1 MRRPAHRS
9 ALATVLLLLLPLT
22 VAAHVTT
29 VDGAAHHGF
38 LDGFLHPLTG
48 LDHLL
53 AMVAVGLWSARTAA
67 AGDGRRYLAA
77 PLAFAALLMVGALL
91 AGYAAI
97 TPPGIEPMIAVSL
110 MVLGL
115 LTAVQ
120 RGLPV
125 AWGMALVGVFAIF
138 HGAAHGQELGAG
150 PALGGMLLA
159 TLLLHVAGIFAG
171 LALRRTSPLWT
182 RVVGVALALTGG
194 GLLIA

>member
-1 MRRPAHRS
+1 MHLPAPRS
-9 ALATVLLLLLPLT
+9 ALAAVLLLLLPLT
-22 VAAHVTT
+22 VAAHVTA
-29 VDGAAHHGF
+29 DGVAHHGF

-67 AGDGRRYLAA
+67 AADGWRYGAA

-115 LTAVQ
+115 LIAAQ
-120 RGLPV
+120 RGLPI
-125 AWGMALVGVFAIF
+125 AWGMALVGAFALF
-138 HGAAHGQELGAG
+138 HGAAHGQELGTG
-150 PALGGMLLA
+150 PALAGMLLA
-159 TLLLHVAGIFAG
+159 TLLLHLAGILAG

-182 RVVGVALALTGG
+182 RVVGVVLALAGG
-194 GLLIA
+194 GLLVA